1 MLPDCCGVI
10 GRPRHLLPLLAAVF
24 PAAAGAGPDWSAYER
39 VLEAYVQP
47 AELNGVRLNAVDY
60 TGLRDEPAFEAA
72 VETLEEYPVSRL
84 ETRDETLS
92 FYINAYNILAIKMVL
107 DHRPEDSIR
116 DIGSWF
122 RPVWKR
128 PAGRIGGERVTL
140 HEIEH
145 EVLRE
150 MDEPRIHFAIVCAS
164 ISCPDLAREPYRAA
178 GLDRQLDRATQRFLA
193 DPAKGL
199 RRADDRIRVSKIF
212 DWFEQDF
219 ESAGG
224 VRAFIGRY
232 EELSPDTPLE
242 ADLPYDWGL
251 NADPHSG
258 G

>member
-1 MLPDCCGVI
+1 MLPDCCGAI
-10 GRPRHLLPLLAAVF
+10 GRLRHLLPLLPAVF
-24 PAAAGAGPDWSAYER
+24 PAVAGAGPDWSAYGQ
-39 VLEAYVQP
+39 VLDAYVQP

-60 TGLRDEPAFEAA
+60 AGLRDEPAFEAA
-72 VETLEEYPVSRL
+72 VESLEEYPLSRL
-84 ETRDETLS
+84 QTRDEKLS

-116 DIGSWF
+116 DIGSWL

-128 PAGRIGGERVTL
+128 PAGRIGGETVTL

-150 MDEPRIHFAIVCAS
+150 LDEPRIHFAIVCAS
-164 ISCPDLAREPYRAA
+164 ISCPDLAREPYRS
-178 GLDRQLDRATQRFLA
+178 GELNRQLEEATRRFLA
-193 DPAKGL
+193 NPDKGL
-199 RRADDRIRVSKIF
+199 RKAGDRIRASKIF
-212 DWFEQDF
+212 DWFEEDF
-219 ESAGG
+219 KAAGG

-232 EELSPDTPLE
+232 EELPPDAPLE